1 MQMFHITN
9 ISVHPAGIGTI
20 AERLIDTLSVR
31 NIPGFRVDHF
41 NNFADGIFI
50 VLSELGATPGF
61 IKDAKVE
68 VEDAVV
74 SVKNEFRLEHFSGHW
89 LSPIY

>member
-1 MQMFHITN
+1 MVFHICN
-9 ISVHPAGIGTI
+9 ISIHPAGISTI
-20 AERLIDTLSVR
+20 AERLIDTLSGR
-31 NIPGFRVDHF
+31 NTPAFRVDHF
-41 NNFADGIFI
+41 NNFQDGIFV

-61 IKDAKVE
+61 VKDAKVE

-89 LSPIY
+89 IS